1 MRRNKH
7 KFRVLCGLGLLV
19 VAFPQLPVELSG
31 ELDSVFSFSWLTLA
45 LLAIAANWSRM
56 QQTELL
62 RRYREEARRREQWL
76 EAERRWRHTH
86 GRTKRGQSRIH
97 QSV

>member
-1 MRRNKH
+1 MSRNKH

-19 VAFPQLPVELSG
+19 VAFPQLPIELSG
-31 ELDSVFSFSWLTLA
+31 ELHDVFSFSWLTLA
-45 LLAIAANWSRM
+45 LLAISANWSRM

-62 RRYREEARRREQWL
+62 HRYRKEARRREQWL
-76 EAERRWRHTH
+76 EAERRWRNNHD
-86 GRTKRGQSRIH
+86 RSKRGQTRMH